1 MYAHSAEQSGL
12 TNLTNIGVQTQKFAK
27 DFNEYTKDLPDFL
40 EVRLEVTVDNSKI
53 ILMKYSNQVQV
64 I

>member
-1 MYAHSAEQSGL
+1 MYAQGAEQSGL

-27 DFNEYTKDLPDFL
+27 DFNEYTKDLPTFL
-40 EVRLEVTVDNSKI
+40 EVRLEVTVDNSKTMSI
-53 ILMKYSNQVQV
+53 KFINQVQA

>member
-1 MYAHSAEQSGL
+1 MYAQGAEQSGL

-27 DFNEYTKDLPDFL
+27 DFNDYTKDLPTYL
-40 EVRLEVTVDNSKI
+40 EVRVEVSVDSSKI
-53 ILMKYSNQVQV
+53 IHIKCLNLVQV